1 MMKATLTFLKPF
13 TGLIIIV
20 LMAWYFSDI
29 LLYIIIAA
37 VLSILGRPMTRFLML
52 RKIGRFRINSTVAAI
67 TTLLVIVLIVTGFL
81 MTIVPLI
88 NNQAL
93 MISEIDTL
101 EVSEYFAVFLTNV
114 HDLLV
119 AYNIIP
125 KDQSLHAYI
134 EQQLVGLVQMIN
146 ITGFFGSL
154 INTTGSILMGIFI
167 VLFLSF
173 FFLQDNQMLKN
184 AILAVLPDKY
194 ATDLKRVLS
203 ESRVLLTRYLLGIV
217 LELVSMI
224 TLITL
229 GLSIFGIRNAIIIGF
244 LGGLMNVIPYLGP
257 IIGATIGIIL
267 GIISVLSFGDY
278 DQIMSTSVII
288 LLTFSVSN
296 LIDNFFL
303 QPMIYSKS
311 VKAHP
316 IEVFLVII
324 MAGKLAGIGGMIL
337 AIPVYTVVRLI
348 VRQFITHTH
357 RLPYDVVNTETNE
370 TTEKPLDKTNI
381 T

>member
-1 MMKATLTFLKPF
+1 MMKSSLAYLKPF
-13 TGLIIIV
+13 TGLIIIG
-20 LMAWYFSDI
+20 LMAWYFSDV

-52 RKIGRFRINSTVAAI
+52 RKIGRFPINSTLAAI
-67 TTLLVIVLIVTGFL
+67 VTLLIIILIVTGFL

-93 MISEIDTL
+93 MIAEINTM

-125 KDQSLHAYI
+125 KEQSLQFYL
-134 EQQLVGLVQMIN
+134 EQQLIDLVQMIN
-146 ITGFFGSL
+146 VTGFFGSL
-154 INTTGSILMGIFI
+154 ISTTGSILMGIFV

-173 FFLQDNQMLKN
+173 FFLQDDQMLKN
-184 AILAVLPDKY
+184 SILTILPDKY
-194 ATDLKRVLS
+194 ADDTKRVLS
-203 ESRVLLTRYLLGIV
+203 ESRFLLTRYLLGIV

-224 TLITL
+224 TLITI
-229 GLSIFGIRNAIIIGF
+229 GLSIFGIRNAMIIGF
-244 LGGLMNVIPYLGP
+244 LGGLMNIIPYLGP
-257 IIGATIGIIL
+257 IIGATIGLIL
-267 GIISVLSFGDY
+267 GIISVLSYGEY
-278 DQIMSTSVII
+278 DQIVSTLVII
-288 LLTFSVSN
+288 LLTFSASN

-324 MAGKLAGIGGMIL
+324 LAGKLAGIGGMIL

-357 RLPYDVVNTETNE
+357 TLPYDVVFPETNE
-370 TTEKPLDKTNI
+370 NPDKPI
-381 T
+381 E

>member
-1 MMKATLTFLKPF
+1 MMKSSLAYLKPF
-13 TGLIIIV
+13 TGLIIIG
-20 LMAWYFSDI
+20 LMAWYFSDV

-52 RKIGRFRINSTVAAI
+52 RKIGRFPINSTLAAI
-67 TTLLVIVLIVTGFL
+67 VTLLIIILIVTGFL

-93 MISEIDTL
+93 MIAEINTM
-101 EVSEYFAVFLTNV
+101 EVSEYFAVFQTNV

-125 KDQSLHAYI
+125 KEQSLQFYL
-134 EQQLVGLVQMIN
+134 EQQLIDLVQMIN
-146 ITGFFGSL
+146 VTGFFGSL
-154 INTTGSILMGIFI
+154 ISTTGSILMGIFV

-173 FFLQDNQMLKN
+173 FFLQDDQMLKN
-184 AILAVLPDKY
+184 SILTILPDKY
-194 ATDLKRVLS
+194 ADDTKRVLS
-203 ESRVLLTRYLLGIV
+203 ESRFLLTRYLLGIV

-224 TLITL
+224 TLITI
-229 GLSIFGIRNAIIIGF
+229 GLSIFGIRNAMIIGF
-244 LGGLMNVIPYLGP
+244 LGGLMNIIPYLGP
-257 IIGATIGIIL
+257 IIGATIGLIL
-267 GIISVLSFGDY
+267 GIISVLSYGEY
-278 DQIMSTSVII
+278 DQIVSTLVII
-288 LLTFSVSN
+288 LLTFSASN

-324 MAGKLAGIGGMIL
+324 LAGKLAGIGGMIL

-357 RLPYDVVNTETNE
+357 TLPYDVFFPETNE
-370 TTEKPLDKTNI
+370 NPDKPI
-381 T
+381 E

>member
-1 MMKATLTFLKPF
+1 MMKSSLAYLKPF
-13 TGLIIIV
+13 TGLIIIG
-20 LMAWYFSDI
+20 LMAWYFSDV

-52 RKIGRFRINSTVAAI
+52 RKIGRFPINSTLAAI
-67 TTLLVIVLIVTGFL
+67 VTLLIIILIVTGFL

-93 MISEIDTL
+93 MIAEINTM

-125 KDQSLHAYI
+125 KEQSLQFYL
-134 EQQLVGLVQMIN
+134 EQQLIDLVQMIN
-146 ITGFFGSL
+146 VTGFFGSL
-154 INTTGSILMGIFI
+154 ISTTGSILMGIFV

-173 FFLQDNQMLKN
+173 FFLQDDQMLKN
-184 AILAVLPDKY
+184 SILTILPDKY
-194 ATDLKRVLS
+194 ADDTKRVLS
-203 ESRVLLTRYLLGIV
+203 ESRFLLTRYLLGIV

-224 TLITL
+224 TLITI
-229 GLSIFGIRNAIIIGF
+229 GLSIFGIRNAMIIGF
-244 LGGLMNVIPYLGP
+244 LGGLMNIIPYLGP
-257 IIGATIGIIL
+257 IIGATIGLIL
-267 GIISVLSFGDY
+267 GIISVLSYGEY
-278 DQIMSTSVII
+278 DQIVSTLVII
-288 LLTFSVSN
+288 LLTFSASN

-324 MAGKLAGIGGMIL
+324 LAGKLAGIGGMIL

-357 RLPYDVVNTETNE
+357 TLPYDVFFPETNE
-370 TTEKPLDKTNI
+370 NPDKPI
-381 T
+381 E

>member
-1 MMKATLTFLKPF
+1 
-13 TGLIIIV
+13 LIIIG
-20 LMAWYFSDI
+20 LMAWYFSDV

-52 RKIGRFRINSTVAAI
+52 RKIGRFPINSTLAAI
-67 TTLLVIVLIVTGFL
+67 VTLLIIILIVTGFL

-93 MISEIDTL
+93 MIAEINTM
-101 EVSEYFAVFLTNV
+101 EVSEYFAVFQTNV

-125 KDQSLHAYI
+125 KEQSLQFYL
-134 EQQLVGLVQMIN
+134 EQQLIDLVQMIN
-146 ITGFFGSL
+146 VTGFFGSL
-154 INTTGSILMGIFI
+154 ISTTGSILMGIFV

-173 FFLQDNQMLKN
+173 FFLQDDQMLKN
-184 AILAVLPDKY
+184 SILTILPDKY
-194 ATDLKRVLS
+194 ADDTKRVLS
-203 ESRVLLTRYLLGIV
+203 ESRFLLTRYLLGIV

-224 TLITL
+224 TLITI
-229 GLSIFGIRNAIIIGF
+229 GLSIFGIRNAMIIGF
-244 LGGLMNVIPYLGP
+244 LGGLMNIIPYLGP
-257 IIGATIGIIL
+257 IIGATIGLIL
-267 GIISVLSFGDY
+267 GIISVLSYGEY
-278 DQIMSTSVII
+278 DQIVSTLVII
-288 LLTFSVSN
+288 LLTFSASN

-324 MAGKLAGIGGMIL
+324 LAGKLAGIGGMIL

-357 RLPYDVVNTETNE
+357 TLPYDVFFPETNE
-370 TTEKPLDKTNI
+370 NPDKPI
-381 T
+381 E